1 MWFWPVCWFPPSKV
15 CYHHVVLPLM
25 FVSRFLRCM
34 DLNVFV
40 QIVVEYVYS
49 SNTSLALLL
58 SRTHYKNS
66 GSYSNM
72 EYTFGGTYNG
82 GNRAEVSGY
91 DRTSTLQGSI
101 SFEPERVNAKMYQH
115 VASNSACLAV
125 PSGVSPLD
133 STPHFSRTSHL
144 THVESCLSD
153 SQSNLSP
160 KLRPQLP
167 LLYLKRL
174 LQLPLL

>member
-1 MWFWPVCWFPPSKV
+1 
-15 CYHHVVLPLM
+15 M
-25 FVSRFLRCM
+25 FVSRFLRCV
-34 DLNVFV
+34 DLSIFI

-58 SRTHYKNS
+58 SCTHYKNS

-82 GNRAEVSGY
+82 GNRADPSGY

-101 SFEPERVNAKMYQH
+101 SFEPERVNANMYQH

-133 STPHFSRTSHL
+133 STPHFSRTNHL
-144 THVESCLSD
+144 THMWNLVSLTRNPTLAPNASPNSRSCGSNTSPNTSD
-153 SQSNLSP
+153 LWW
-160 KLRPQLP
+160 RPQDARSQC
-167 LLYLKRL
+167 KHR
-174 LQLPLL
+174 